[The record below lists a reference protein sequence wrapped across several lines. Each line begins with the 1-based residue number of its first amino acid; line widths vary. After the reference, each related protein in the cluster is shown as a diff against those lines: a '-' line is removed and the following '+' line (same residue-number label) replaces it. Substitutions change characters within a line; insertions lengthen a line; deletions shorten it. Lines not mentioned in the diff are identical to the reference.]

1 MCLGNLSGER
11 GSESEGEAWPKKR
24 RGADGRGLEGAR
36 ADADVVS
43 SICAD
48 RAITMKKKGLDSRGE
63 SGRKEE
69 REEGRRGMK
78 DAMNEGERGRR
89 ANPNCYKINSLP
101 RAVL

>member
-11 GSESEGEAWPKKR
+11 GSESEGKAGMAEGEER
-24 RGADGRGLEGAR
+24 DGRGLEGAR

-63 SGRKEE
+63 SGRKEG
-69 REEGRRGMK
+69 REEGH
-78 DAMNEGERGRR
+78 EG
-89 ANPNCYKINSLP
+89 
-101 RAVL
+101 

>member
-11 GSESEGEAWPKKR
+11 GGARTKARQAWPKKR
-24 RGADGRGLEGAR
+24 RGTDGRGLEGAR

-63 SGRKEE
+63 SGRKEGG
-69 REEGRRGMK
+69 EEGH
-78 DAMNEGERGRR
+78 EGCDE
-89 ANPNCYKINSLP
+89 
-101 RAVL
+101 

>member
-1 MCLGNLSGER
+1 MER
-11 GSESEGEAWPKKR
+11 GARAKARHGRR
-24 RGADGRGLEGAR
+24 RGEGRGLEG

-63 SGRKEE
+63 SGRKG
-69 REEGRRGMK
+69 GRKGMK
-78 DAMNEGERGRR
+78 DAMNEGERGRC

-101 RAVL
+101 IAVL